1 MTSKE
6 MLKKAWDL
14 IHNKYPENND
24 EIQLVR
30 YAIKMAMNL
39 AERNTPMKVIK
50 KVEKKYV
57 DTYDFYERDIYRC
70 GSCKKV
76 LLVDRYQKLQDNE
89 KTNFCS
95 HCGQRLDW
103 E

>member
-14 IHNKYPENND
+14 IHDKYPENND

-39 AERNTPMKVIK
+39 AERNTPMKP
-50 KVEKKYV
+50 
-57 DTYDFYERDIYRC
+57 T
-70 GSCKKV
+70 
-76 LLVDRYQKLQDNE
+76 QDNSHVFRQYNCKVCNSRLDIPQLKE
-89 KTNFCS
+89 VNFCPK
-95 HCGQRLDW
+95 CGQRLDW
-103 E
+103 